1 MIMIIIVFSKV
12 LKSKLSQFSSLKW
25 QQRQIVLQLAAAT
38 KEALRQSL
46 ALVITL
52 GNRAFSF
59 CYGILI
65 ITCFPF
71 WMFYAM
77 NCYGSIEIKFW
88 FKTTKYPKRC
98 GSLKET
104 PSRSLLPC
112 PIGITKYFSYS
123 YTSCNGG
130 NKILNTYST

>member
-1 MIMIIIVFSKV
+1 MEMIFHSHANKTHLKV
-12 LKSKLSQFSSLKW
+12 
-25 QQRQIVLQLAAAT
+25 RVL
-38 KEALRQSL
+38 E
-46 ALVITL
+46 L
-52 GNRAFSF
+52 GSGLLLFGIKFAQYFNRAFSL

-98 GSLKET
+98 GNLKET

-112 PIGITKYFSYS
+112 PIGIKKYFSYS